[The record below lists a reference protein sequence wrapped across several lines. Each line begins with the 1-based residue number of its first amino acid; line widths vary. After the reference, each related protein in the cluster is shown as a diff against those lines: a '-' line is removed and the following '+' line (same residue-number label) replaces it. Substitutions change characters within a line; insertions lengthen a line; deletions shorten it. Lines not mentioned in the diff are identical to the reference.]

1 MKELMQMLSS
11 TIAPG
16 LVLVVV
22 LIVIASGFKSGW
34 IGQFIIA
41 LNSLNTPW
49 VAIIVV
55 ILGMIYNL
63 KCKEYGLPSDSA
75 NQVIGGGLGLLT
87 GQALNNRAGTHSTS
101 TVNTTIP
108 PITPAPDGPTS
119 PAEPAQ
125 QQTKK

>member
-1 MKELMQMLSS
+1 MVSQFLQGLSTS
-11 TIAPG
+11 VAPG
-16 LVLVVV
+16 LIVILVLVV
-22 LIVIASGFKSGW
+22 LASGFKTGW
-34 IGQFIIA
+34 IGQFITA

-63 KCKEYGLPSDSA
+63 KCKAFGLPSDSA

-101 TVNTTIP
+101 TVDTVVP
-108 PITPAPDGPTS
+108 PIAS
-119 PAEPAQ
+119 VVEPP
-125 QQTKK
+125 KEGV

>member
-1 MKELMQMLSS
+1 MNPFLQALSS
-11 TIAPG
+11 SVAPG
-16 LVLVVV
+16 LVLIVV
-22 LIVIASGFKSGW
+22 LIVVASGFKTGW

-63 KCKEYGLPSDSA
+63 KCKQYGLPSDSA

-101 TVNTTIP
+101 TTDTVIP
-108 PITPAPDGPTS
+108 PLPPADPQQPGGPAP
-119 PAEPAQ
+119 
-125 QQTKK
+125 TK

>member
-1 MKELMQMLSS
+1 MNQLLQILSS
-11 TIAPG
+11 TVAPG
-16 LVLVVV
+16 VVVVVV

-34 IGQFIIA
+34 IGQFILA

-63 KCKEYGLPSDSA
+63 KCKQYGLPSDSA

-101 TVNTTIP
+101 TTDTVVP
-108 PITPAPDGPTS
+108 PVAPVDPIKPVEPAPKQG
-119 PAEPAQ
+119 A
-125 QQTKK
+125 